1 MPQIILSETPTTATT
16 ADAAA
21 VNQLVA
27 FTQTTATGFINPV
40 FSSVVRT
47 SNNIAI
53 SYNYNIA
60 NLDSPVTGSR
70 SSTPGILTGRRP
82 RFGQL
87 FPRGY
92 FNR

>member
-1 MPQIILSETPTTATT
+1 MPEITLSEIPSTAEISV
-16 ADAAA
+16 D
-21 VNQLVA
+21 QSIRLKES
-27 FTQTTATGFINPV
+27 TATGFINPTI
-40 FSSVVRT
+40 SSTQRT

-53 SYNYNIA
+53 SYNYDIA
-60 NLDSPVTGSR
+60 NLDSFSVSGNR

-82 RFGQL
+82 KFGQL

>member
-1 MPQIILSETPTTATT
+1 MPEIILSETPTSATT
-16 ADAAA
+16 AID
-21 VNQLVA
+21 QSVA

-40 FSSVVRT
+40 FSSVART

-60 NLDSPVTGSR
+60 NLDSFSISGNR
-70 SSTPGILTGRRP
+70 SSTPGVLTGRRP

>member
-1 MPQIILSETPTTATT
+1 MPEIILSETPSSATT
-16 ADAAA
+16 SVD
-21 VNQLVA
+21 QSVA
-27 FTQTTATGFINPV
+27 FTQTTATGFINPA
-40 FSSVVRT
+40 FSSVERTT
-47 SNNIAI
+47 SNTAI

-60 NLDSPVTGSR
+60 NLDSPVTGNR
-70 SSTPGILTGRRP
+70 SSTPAVLTGRRP